1 MPSNPIYPRAHQKG
15 VALFVVIVFVMLSML
30 LALWGSRT
38 SMFNEMLVGNDADYQ
53 RAFMAAEA
61 LIQDAELDIR
71 NEGPGGLSCTGANC
85 RNNIAA
91 AAKIPLDKA
100 ELSRTLAEL
109 DTQPTKCFSG
119 LCTKRSGRQDFWNY
133 TSSLTPPPSNIQ
145 PGEVKLSD
153 MLNPNVGA
161 RYGQYSGATLGDIDN
176 PANAIL
182 ADRSANDRGGWYWI
196 EILPYQSDSDKQ
208 RLVVDNTGASN
219 NRYLAL
225 NMQPSVIYRITA
237 IAFGRKRNADGSP
250 VTRAIIQQVYARH
263 NRKD

>member
-1 MPSNPIYPRAHQKG
+1 MPSSLYHHQTRQKG

-30 LALWGSRT
+30 LALWASRT
-38 SMFNEMLVGNDADYQ
+38 SMFNEMIVGNDADYQ

-71 NEGPGGLSCTGANC
+71 NERPDGLPCTGINC

-91 AAKIPLDKA
+91 AAKIPLDKSEA
-100 ELSRTLAEL
+100 ARTLAEL

-133 TSSLTPPPSNIQ
+133 TSTLTPAPSNIQ

-153 MLNPNVGA
+153 MLDPNVGA
-161 RYGQYSGATLGDIDN
+161 RYGQYTDATLGDTDN

-182 ADRSANDRGGWYWI
+182 ADRSANDRGGWYWV
-196 EILPYQSDSDKQ
+196 EILPYESDAEKN
-208 RLVVDNTGASN
+208 RLIVNNKGASN
-219 NRYLAL
+219 NKFLAL
-225 NMQPSVIYRITA
+225 NLNPPVVYRITA
-237 IAFGRKRNADGSP
+237 IAFGRKRATDGTP
-250 VTRAIIQQVYARH
+250 VTRAIIQQVYARQ